1 MSFRLLRTPAVAVQ
15 AFRPAFRITVRPATT
30 IQLAWQ
36 KPVTF
41 TAVRTYAKKSKDSKK
56 KSNKDESKADI
67 ESEVEEFVRQFNEKD
82 ILGRYE
88 NSISSLKEHLS
99 NMRMGR
105 ANPCKST

>member
-1 MSFRLLRTPAVAVQ
+1 MSFRLLRTPAVALQ
-15 AFRPAFRITVRPATT
+15 AYKPTFRAVVRPIAATQ
-30 IQLAWQ
+30 IAWQ

-56 KSNKDESKADI
+56 KSNKDDSKHVV
-67 ESEVEEFVRQFNEKD
+67 ESEAEEFVRQFNEKE

-88 NSISSLKEHLS
+88 NSITSLKEHLS

-105 ANPCKST
+105 ANPCKSS